1 MRILKCQNTKLL
13 NTHRQAGISI
23 VLRKKVRKQSLFKFL
38 NVLKPEVWFAIGGA
52 VIVTALLIWILD
64 RYSPYSARNNKAAY
78 PYPCRDPSS
87 EDIGVVP

>member
-1 MRILKCQNTKLL
+1 M
-13 NTHRQAGISI
+13 
-23 VLRKKVRKQSLFKFL
+23 RKQSLFKFL

-87 EDIGVVP
+87 EDIGVVPSFQVFGPLEYCSGKI